1 MPTGSTTAPFLSPAP
16 QSTATEK
23 PGVAQLAHLKGTA
36 GEKYGMAGDLA
47 GINGMGDAASH
58 ATMIMQSRQAKIQ
71 RWGVGSNQKGFAPPV
86 LDRSVSTGSPAML
99 AARRAD
105 RQSEWGQLD
114 VIGGTAASSPGEDMP
129 ATSSFGTFSCAVPGV
144 LGPSTSMPSTQTPN
158 PSLLGLSS
166 HGAEDTESREVAGSN
181 TEHQPNAGAAG
192 MGDIEWVDWMD
203 CYRGYKEMK
212 IRAEAEAMKA
222 KTPKASDS
230 PVSETKQLGYGHATR
245 PSLQEERKPAARV
258 HGRRDGQGDHSFAL
272 GSGSGSGAGPM
283 KKKNLVS
290 KMEGW
295 WNAVKSNFVPEYPPG
310 RPNNGESNQGRI
322 KHLPK
327 RSGSIA
333 SMTQPKSEYLAPERM
348 AVRGSTSLPL
358 RQVISHNELRHRS
371 QRDDHYETVSVLDST
386 LADTALLSRN
396 SSSET
401 AMPIPQ
407 YMLIPPPPPVRHAST
422 VTEVTEESSNP
433 PSRQELPI
441 RTSLEVRRRQPN
453 LRLELEPHTL
463 AQPSPHSSNSS
474 GSQPRM
480 VPLGMPL
487 RLSESSSRSSL
498 YGQTLGPG
506 LTPDAP
512 RWDETPSPVHTLG
525 QHQGEDREDKPVA
538 PGAELTVGS
547 VRNHIRRR
555 LNGAKEACDASLRR
569 TIDSMTKFVEQERQD
584 ISRQEELPVDYFE
597 TLNLNDSAVFDAD
610 DTGSEVYENEG
621 PRSRAGRNI
630 PIPKDRTQ
638 SGASSRSTSRSHSP
652 MPGRHSLLT
661 DAADEDR
668 HFLQA
673 LQDLIVMATE
683 VVDSSVHTLKSGPS
697 SCATIIQRI
706 QKIGAKWDE
715 HPDWPGREWYVEIL
729 LAVANLGR
737 VLDWWEAEKGFWNF
751 DAETENDQLLFVL
764 KPKEEQRLDQE
775 FRAALSEPRHSPLST
790 AVSVAEPGKG
800 LSPKAQAIDDLKF
813 LAEHA
818 KSVNIVMELSLQGE
832 IVAYVNDAVLEVLGQ
847 VPEDVIDHPIT
858 DLLAPGDASVF
869 SEATHQLIEDDNNT
883 VQCRF
888 RFEVHDLAQG
898 EDTERQPGPVYI
910 ELEGVGMLMRE
921 NNEPSHTMWVM
932 KPVAAIQVEAITD
945 AVFPRDGHISTEGI
959 LCRICEREI
968 VAWFFE
974 KHSETCDAL
983 HRLEAE
989 IAECNDCL
997 HELRQTVVDL
1007 ESEVDN
1013 PAPNSLAQYQGVL
1026 FFTLPDSIA
1035 ANDEKA
1041 ATQYLQGV
1049 EVRKVAHEHLQDV
1062 LHILSTAR
1070 QIETPYVREE
1080 EADLP
1085 SSIQNYLSEES
1096 EDRLLKIMR
1105 WQRPQTSEFAL
1116 NLLFTHVEEQLKR
1129 KHKAVARMQSTIR
1142 YSEKTRHEW
1151 EDKVNE
1157 MLAEQDDGSGTE
1169 SELGSGGSEG
1179 DRSPS
1184 EVHATLSIEN
1194 PESSPPGPRKIAPLA
1209 RLPITQAHPHRQ
1221 PSALEEISAPPSIA
1235 PTPATS
1241 QTIITEPAPPA
1252 LTSASSEP
1260 TMPVQES
1267 NVRKVSTQAR
1277 SEAHSSEVPPP
1288 APSSRGTPSKNG
1300 STKPELITSSPLL
1313 MPFGSDRHH
1322 RRRISG
1328 SQGMRDAPLSPRIPS
1343 AALRSSVA
1351 QTTID
1356 DFKILKPISRGAF
1369 GSVYL
1374 AKKVATVQRIPLS
1387 CDGVLEWRG
1396 LCVVSQD
1403 VGWFK

>member
-1 MPTGSTTAPFLSPAP
+1 
-16 QSTATEK
+16 
-23 PGVAQLAHLKGTA
+23 
-36 GEKYGMAGDLA
+36 
-47 GINGMGDAASH
+47 
-58 ATMIMQSRQAKIQ
+58 
-71 RWGVGSNQKGFAPPV
+71 
-86 LDRSVSTGSPAML
+86 ML

-105 RQSEWGQLD
+105 RQSEWGRLD
-114 VIGGTAASSPGEDMP
+114 VIGGTAASSPGEDIS
-129 ATSSFGTFSCAVPGV
+129 ATSSFGTFSCAIPGT

-166 HGAEDTESREVAGSN
+166 HGAEDNESREVAGSN
-181 TEHQPNAGAAG
+181 TGHQPNAGAAG

-258 HGRRDGQGDHSFAL
+258 HGRRFSDQEVTISSQKNAEKIPLTLTLTPTVSRDGQGGSLRGSMKRQSLSFKDLITVEPKISPTQRRSSFFERQRQSSGSSTKTDHSFAL

-283 KKKNLVS
+283 KKKNLVT

-295 WNAVKSNFVPEYPPG
+295 WNAVKSNFVPEHPSG
-310 RPNNGESNQGRI
+310 RPNNDESNQGRS

-333 SMTQPKSEYLAPERM
+333 SMTQPKSAYLAPERM

-371 QRDDHYETVSVLDST
+371 QRDDHYETASVLDST
-386 LADTALLSRN
+386 LADTALPSRN

-407 YMLIPPPPPVRHAST
+407 HMLIPPPPPVRHAST
-422 VTEVTEESSNP
+422 VTEVTEEPSNP

-506 LTPDAP
+506 LTPGTP

-525 QHQGEDREDKPVA
+525 QHQDEDREDKPVA

-610 DTGSEVYENEG
+610 DTGSEAYENDG
-621 PRSRAGRNI
+621 PRSRAGQSFILDYWLENTAYNRKVSISWSRGPSRRPSVSLHAISPKTRTSVLATSPSRIVSRRRPSAIPPRTFGPAGRNI

-652 MPGRHSLLT
+652 MPGRHSLLI
-661 DAADEDR
+661 DAADDDR
-668 HFLQA
+668 QFLQA

-697 SCATIIQRI
+697 SCATSIQRI

-764 KPKEEQRLDQE
+764 KPKEEQRFDHE

-790 AVSVAEPGKG
+790 AVSVAG
-800 LSPKAQAIDDLKF
+800 DL
-813 LAEHA
+813 
-818 KSVNIVMELSLQGE
+818 
-832 IVAYVNDAVLEVLGQ
+832 
-847 VPEDVIDHPIT
+847 
-858 DLLAPGDASVF
+858 
-869 SEATHQLIEDDNNT
+869 
-883 VQCRF
+883 
-888 RFEVHDLAQG
+888 
-898 EDTERQPGPVYI
+898 
-910 ELEGVGMLMRE
+910 
-921 NNEPSHTMWVM
+921 
-932 KPVAAIQVEAITD
+932 
-945 AVFPRDGHISTEGI
+945 
-959 LCRICEREI
+959 
-968 VAWFFE
+968 
-974 KHSETCDAL
+974 
-983 HRLEAE
+983 
-989 IAECNDCL
+989 
-997 HELRQTVVDL
+997 
-1007 ESEVDN
+1007 
-1013 PAPNSLAQYQGVL
+1013 
-1026 FFTLPDSIA
+1026 
-1035 ANDEKA
+1035 
-1041 ATQYLQGV
+1041 
-1049 EVRKVAHEHLQDV
+1049 
-1062 LHILSTAR
+1062 
-1070 QIETPYVREE
+1070 
-1080 EADLP
+1080 
-1085 SSIQNYLSEES
+1085 
-1096 EDRLLKIMR
+1096 
-1105 WQRPQTSEFAL
+1105 
-1116 NLLFTHVEEQLKR
+1116 
-1129 KHKAVARMQSTIR
+1129 
-1142 YSEKTRHEW
+1142 
-1151 EDKVNE
+1151 
-1157 MLAEQDDGSGTE
+1157 
-1169 SELGSGGSEG
+1169 
-1179 DRSPS
+1179 
-1184 EVHATLSIEN
+1184 
-1194 PESSPPGPRKIAPLA
+1194 
-1209 RLPITQAHPHRQ
+1209 
-1221 PSALEEISAPPSIA
+1221 
-1235 PTPATS
+1235 
-1241 QTIITEPAPPA
+1241 PPA
-1252 LTSASSEP
+1252 LSLSITS
-1260 TMPVQES
+1260 TD
-1267 NVRKVSTQAR
+1267 
-1277 SEAHSSEVPPP
+1277 
-1288 APSSRGTPSKNG
+1288 APSPQTAKLAGKVCYSLHRPW
-1300 STKPELITSSPLL
+1300 LISFQSLARACHPKLKLL
-1313 MPFGSDRHH
+1313 
-1322 RRRISG
+1322 
-1328 SQGMRDAPLSPRIPS
+1328 
-1343 AALRSSVA
+1343 
-1351 QTTID
+1351 TI
-1356 DFKILKPISRGAF
+1356 
-1369 GSVYL
+1369 
-1374 AKKVATVQRIPLS
+1374 
-1387 CDGVLEWRG
+1387 
-1396 LCVVSQD
+1396 
-1403 VGWFK
+1403 